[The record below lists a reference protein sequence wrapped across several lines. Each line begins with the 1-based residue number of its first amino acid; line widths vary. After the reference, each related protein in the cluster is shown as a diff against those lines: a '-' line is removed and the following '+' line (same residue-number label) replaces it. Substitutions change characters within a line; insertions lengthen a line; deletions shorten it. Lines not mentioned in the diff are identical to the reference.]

1 MNRESTVQ
9 SLTID
14 RCTQKKLLNGFH
26 FNAIGGLKIVSA
38 AIARMLANAGHQV
51 QCAAAH
57 CQGITEKDGYR
68 CLHPG
73 PGVEPVRPKPH
84 RGLALQWRLMSVQP
98 LDNRYDRSRF
108 ARPTNGWVGQR
119 RVRVF
124 GEVYAQ
130 SPCSENLK
138 NGHAGCHPRER
149 SLRRAV
155 GPPPLREAQ
164 FVTRIGPRREAVWRG
179 PLIR

>member
-1 MNRESTVQ
+1 MDRESAVQ

-14 RCTQKKLLNGFH
+14 RCTQKDLLNGFL

-38 AIARMLANAGHQV
+38 SIARMLADAGHQV

-57 CQGITEKDGYR
+57 CQSITEKDGCR

-73 PGVEPVRPKPH
+73 QGIEAVRPEMH
-84 RGLALQWRLMSVQP
+84 RGLVLPWRLMSVES
-98 LDNRYDRSRF
+98 LENRHDGPRS

-119 RVRVF
+119 WVQVF
-124 GEVYAQ
+124 REVYAR
-130 SPCSENLK
+130 SPCSEDLK
-138 NGHAGCHPRER
+138 NVHAGCHPWGR

-155 GPPPLREAQ
+155 GPLLLREAQ
-164 FVTRIGPRREAVWRG
+164 
-179 PLIR
+179 